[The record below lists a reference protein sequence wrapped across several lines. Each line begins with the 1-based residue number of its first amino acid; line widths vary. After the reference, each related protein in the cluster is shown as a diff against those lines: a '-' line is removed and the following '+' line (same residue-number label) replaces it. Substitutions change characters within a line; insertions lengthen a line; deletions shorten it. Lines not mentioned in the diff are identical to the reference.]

1 MQHKPWI
8 EALESALRVVE
19 GDVRASGLDG
29 SVGLIPNDWAPDQY
43 VYAVFQGSGSGNTVG
58 IEASQAEDP
67 VGALVAVADDLQNSV
82 MHVLW
87 GTVWP
92 VCPTHDLGAHTREHD
107 GVAVWWCNSLGGHV
121 IAPMGQPVAATVCRY
136 TGSIRNGSRT
146 ARAIAYEVS
155 AACALT
161 CPSPGQRCRG
171 VLVSDGDSPLITV
184 LSGTPRARRFGALG
198 RSAGVRG

>member
-1 MQHKPWI
+1 MGKRGGSDSWGRARPTYIPRDPDLASVWHDSGMQHKPWI

-19 GDVRASGLDG
+19 GDVRATGLDG

-43 VYAVFQGSGSGNTVG
+43 VCAVFQGSGSGSTVG

-92 VCPTHDLGAHTREHD
+92 VCPTHDLGAHAREHD

-121 IAPMGQPVAATVCRY
+121 IAPIGQWC
-136 TGSIRNGSRT
+136 SR
-146 ARAIAYEVS
+146 
-155 AACALT
+155 
-161 CPSPGQRCRG
+161 
-171 VLVSDGDSPLITV
+171 
-184 LSGTPRARRFGALG
+184 
-198 RSAGVRG
+198 

>member
-1 MQHKPWI
+1 MTWANAAALTPGDAPVPHIPRHADHASVWHDSGMQHKPWI

-19 GDVRASGLDG
+19 GDV
-29 SVGLIPNDWAPDQY
+29 
-43 VYAVFQGSGSGNTVG
+43 
-58 IEASQAEDP
+58 
-67 VGALVAVADDLQNSV
+67 LVAVADDLQNSV

-136 TGSIRNGSRT
+136 TGSVRNGSRT

-161 CPSPGQRCRG
+161 CPSPGQRR
-171 VLVSDGDSPLITV
+171 
-184 LSGTPRARRFGALG
+184 RAC
-198 RSAGVRG
+198 S